1 MRRVSYMSIAILKKS
16 ADNPAMITRSLLEP
30 LDRKIVA
37 ALQVNA
43 RAGWRRIAAVLD
55 APERT
60 VAAHGTELV
69 RSRRVRPTYFTVLPQ
84 GGVLDGAIASV
95 RCISGMN
102 RVTATAAASR
112 NNSVFTYLT
121 TGEADCVFELM
132 NERAQSLAMLLD
144 EIPGMPGAAAIDTAT
159 ILKLYKGTHQWLPG
173 ILEEAQVA
181 ALTDLEQRW
190 EPTGAVELAPL
201 SREEQAI
208 ARVLAA
214 DGRATIEEL
223 ARATALSPAS
233 ARRRLAHLQASGRVF
248 DRAVVEPAALGFP
261 VEAILRIRTFPGRTE
276 SVAMQLAGVPEVRY
290 LAFTTGRH
298 QLFVD
303 IACVDHS
310 ALADFLTRADWTE
323 DAVEVDTSIVIQA
336 IKRSGVRMD
345 DA

>member
-1 MRRVSYMSIAILKKS
+1 MNAAQV
-16 ADNPAMITRSLLEP
+16 LEP
-30 LDRKIVA
+30 LDRRIVA
-37 ALQVNA
+37 ALQVNG
-43 RAGWRRIAAVLD
+43 RAGWRRIASVID

-60 VAAHGTELV
+60 VAAHGTELLRTRQV
-69 RSRRVRPTYFTVLPQ
+69 RMTGLTLLPQ
-84 GGVLDGAIASV
+84 GGVLDSTIASV

-112 NNSVFTYLT
+112 PNSVFTYLT
-121 TGEADCVFELM
+121 TGDADCVFELM
-132 NERAQSLAMLLD
+132 NERTRSLSMLLD
-144 EIPGMPGAAAIDTAT
+144 EIPGMPGAAGIDTAT
-159 ILKLYKGTHQWLPG
+159 ILKLYKGTHQWIPG
-173 ILEEAQVA
+173 ILEEDQVA
-181 ALTDLEQRW
+181 ALMDREQSW
-190 EPTGAVELAPL
+190 EPTGSVELAPL
-201 SREEQAI
+201 SREEQEI

-233 ARRRLAHLQASGRVF
+233 ARRRLAHLQASGRLF
-248 DRAVVEPAALGFP
+248 DRAVVEPTALGFP

-276 SVAMQLAGVPEVRY
+276 SVAMRLAGVPEVRY

-303 IACVDHS
+303 IACVDHA
-310 ALADFLTRADWTE
+310 ALADFLMRADWTE